1 MNIDWTEVI
10 VQIITVLFSGT
21 FLFGLYKLIKY
32 RKQNKTIKDNQAS
45 NSTTESIN
53 MQLALMKTYWTDM
66 MDMMKD
72 VKQSAKQGN
81 LNQDKIIE
89 NLELVDSR
97 LDSVEVT
104 LSNLVEWADGP
115 FNQFLADK
123 QQNTNK
129 KVKSKQKNNKI
140 QQ

>member
-1 MNIDWTEVI
+1 MTIDWTEVI
-10 VQIITVLFSGT
+10 VQIITVLFSGG

-32 RKQNKTIKDNQAS
+32 RKQNKTIKDNQAN

-66 MDMMKD
+66 MSMMED

-81 LNQDKIIE
+81 LNQNQIMSSIKMLD
-89 NLELVDSR
+89 NRMDSM
-97 LDSVEVT
+97 EVT

-123 QQNTNK
+123 QESLKESKHSEK
-129 KVKSKQKNNKI
+129 KK
-140 QQ
+140 

>member
-1 MNIDWTEVI
+1 MNIDWTTII
-10 VQIITVLFSGT
+10 VNAISILFSGT

-66 MDMMKD
+66 MGMMED

-81 LNQDKIIE
+81 INQDKIIE
-89 NLELVDSR
+89 KIELVDSR
-97 LDSVEVT
+97 LDSVELT
-104 LSNLVEWADGP
+104 LNNLVEWADGP
-115 FNQFLADK
+115 FNQFLANK
-123 QQNTNK
+123 QESLK
-129 KVKSKQKNNKI
+129 NKI
-140 QQ
+140 EPKENE

>member
-10 VQIITVLFSGT
+10 VQMVTVLFSGT

-32 RKQNKTIKDNQAS
+32 RKQNKTIKDNQA
-45 NSTTESIN
+45 NDSTTQSIN

-66 MDMMKD
+66 MSMMED

-81 LNQDKIIE
+81 LNQNEIISSIKM
-89 NLELVDSR
+89 LDTRMDSM
-97 LDSVEVT
+97 EVT

-115 FNQFLADK
+115 FNQFLANK
-123 QQNTNK
+123 QESLKEKTEFKRK
-129 KVKSKQKNNKI
+129 K
-140 QQ
+140 

>member
-1 MNIDWTEVI
+1 MNINWTEII
-10 VQIITVLFSGT
+10 VQVITVLFSGS

-66 MDMMKD
+66 MSMMED
-72 VKQSAKQGN
+72 VKQAAKQGN
-81 LNQDKIIE
+81 LNQNEIISSIKT
-89 NLELVDSR
+89 LDTRMDSM
-97 LDSVEVT
+97 EVT

-123 QQNTNK
+123 QESLKEKQHSK
-129 KVKSKQKNNKI
+129 KQK
-140 QQ
+140 

>member
-10 VQIITVLFSGT
+10 VQVITVLFSGS

-66 MDMMKD
+66 MSMMED

-81 LNQDKIIE
+81 LNQNQIMSSIKMLD
-89 NLELVDSR
+89 NRMDSM
-97 LDSVEVT
+97 EVT
-104 LSNLVEWADGP
+104 LNNLVEWADGP

-123 QQNTNK
+123 QGILKERTEYK
-129 KVKSKQKNNKI
+129 EEE
-140 QQ
+140 

>member
-1 MNIDWTEVI
+1 MTIDWTEVI
-10 VQIITVLFSGT
+10 VQIITVLFSGG

-32 RKQNKTIKDNQAS
+32 RKQNKTIKDNQAN

-66 MDMMKD
+66 MSMMED

-81 LNQDKIIE
+81 LNQNEIISSIKTLD
-89 NLELVDSR
+89 NRMDSM
-97 LDSVEVT
+97 EVT

-123 QQNTNK
+123 QENLKENK
-129 KVKSKQKNNKI
+129 YSEKKK
-140 QQ
+140 

>member
-10 VQIITVLFSGT
+10 VNGITVLFSGT

-32 RKQNKTIKDNQAS
+32 RKQNKTIKDNQA
-45 NSTTESIN
+45 NDSTTQSIN

-66 MDMMKD
+66 MSMMED

-81 LNQDKIIE
+81 LNQNEIMSSIKMLD
-89 NLELVDSR
+89 NRMDSMEL
-97 LDSVEVT
+97 T

-115 FNQFLADK
+115 FNQFLANK
-123 QQNTNK
+123 QVILK
-129 KVKSKQKNNKI
+129 KNPKNKNNNT
-140 QQ
+140 

>member
-10 VQIITVLFSGT
+10 VNGITVLFSGT

-32 RKQNKTIKDNQAS
+32 RKQNKTIKDNQA
-45 NSTTESIN
+45 NDSTTQSIN

-66 MDMMKD
+66 MSMVED

-81 LNQDKIIE
+81 LNQNEIMSSIKMLD
-89 NLELVDSR
+89 NRMDSMEL
-97 LDSVEVT
+97 T

-115 FNQFLADK
+115 FNQFLANK
-123 QQNTNK
+123 QVILK
-129 KVKSKQKNNKI
+129 KESKE
-140 QQ
+140 

>member
-1 MNIDWTEVI
+1 MNIDWTAVI
-10 VQIITVLFSGT
+10 VQIITVLFSGG

-32 RKQNKTIKDNQAS
+32 RKQNKTIKDNQAN

-66 MDMMKD
+66 MSMMED

-81 LNQDKIIE
+81 LNQNQIMSSIKMLD
-89 NLELVDSR
+89 NRMDSM
-97 LDSVEVT
+97 EVT

-123 QQNTNK
+123 QEGLKEKQHSK
-129 KVKSKQKNNKI
+129 KQK
-140 QQ
+140 

>member
-1 MNIDWTEVI
+1 MNIDWTTVI
-10 VQIITVLFSGT
+10 VTLITVLLSEGFI
-21 FLFGLYKLIKY
+21 FGLYKLIKY
-32 RKQNKTIKDNQAS
+32 RKQDTTIKDNEAS

-66 MDMMKD
+66 MSMMED

-89 NLELVDSR
+89 KIELVDTR

-104 LSNLVEWADGP
+104 LNNLVEWADGP

-123 QQNTNK
+123 QENNSK
-129 KVKSKQKNNKI
+129 KTSE
-140 QQ
+140 

>member
-1 MNIDWTEVI
+1 MTIDWTEVI
-10 VQIITVLFSGT
+10 VQIITVLFSGG

-32 RKQNKTIKDNQAS
+32 RKQNKTIKDNQAN

-66 MDMMKD
+66 MSMMED

-81 LNQDKIIE
+81 LNQNEIISSIKMLD
-89 NLELVDSR
+89 NRMDSM
-97 LDSVEVT
+97 EVT

-123 QQNTNK
+123 QESLKESKHSEK
-129 KVKSKQKNNKI
+129 KK
-140 QQ
+140 

>member
-1 MNIDWTEVI
+1 MNINWTEVI
-10 VQIITVLFSGT
+10 VQIVTVLFSGS

-66 MDMMKD
+66 MSMMED

-81 LNQDKIIE
+81 LNQNQIMSSIKMLD
-89 NLELVDSR
+89 NRMDSM
-97 LDSVEVT
+97 EVT

-123 QQNTNK
+123 QESLKEKQHSK
-129 KVKSKQKNNKI
+129 KQK
-140 QQ
+140 

>member
-1 MNIDWTEVI
+1 MTINWTE
-10 VQIITVLFSGT
+10 IIIQVLSLLFSGG

-45 NSTTESIN
+45 DSTTQSIN
-53 MQLALMKTYWTDM
+53 MQLSLMKTYWTDM
-66 MDMMKD
+66 MGMMED
-72 VKQSAKQGN
+72 VKQFAKQGN

-89 NLELVDSR
+89 KIELVDNR

-104 LSNLVEWADGP
+104 LNNLVEWADGP

-123 QQNTNK
+123 QENNSK
-129 KVKSKQKNNKI
+129 KISE
-140 QQ
+140 

>member
-10 VQIITVLFSGT
+10 VQIITVLFSGG

-32 RKQNKTIKDNQAS
+32 RKQNKTIKDNQAN

-66 MDMMKD
+66 MSMMED

-81 LNQDKIIE
+81 LNQNEIISSIKMLD
-89 NLELVDSR
+89 NRMDSM
-97 LDSVEVT
+97 EVT

-123 QQNTNK
+123 QESLKESKHSEK
-129 KVKSKQKNNKI
+129 KK
-140 QQ
+140 

>member
-1 MNIDWTEVI
+1 MNINWTEVI
-10 VQIITVLFSGT
+10 IQIATILFSGS

-66 MDMMKD
+66 MDMMED

-89 NLELVDSR
+89 KIEMVDNR

-104 LSNLVEWADGP
+104 LNNLVEWADGP

-123 QQNTNK
+123 QELKEKTEFKEQE
-129 KVKSKQKNNKI
+129 
-140 QQ
+140 

>member
-10 VQIITVLFSGT
+10 VQIITVLFSGG

-32 RKQNKTIKDNQAS
+32 RKQNKTIKDNQAN

-66 MDMMKD
+66 MSMMED
-72 VKQSAKQGN
+72 VKQAAKQGN
-81 LNQDKIIE
+81 LNQNEIISSIKTLD
-89 NLELVDSR
+89 NRMDSM
-97 LDSVEVT
+97 EIT

-123 QQNTNK
+123 QEGLRKNSIQK
-129 KVKSKQKNNKI
+129 KQK
-140 QQ
+140 

>member
-10 VQIITVLFSGT
+10 VQIITVLFSGG

-32 RKQNKTIKDNQAS
+32 RKQNKTIKDNQAN

-66 MDMMKD
+66 MSMMED

-81 LNQDKIIE
+81 LNQNEIISSIKMLD
-89 NLELVDSR
+89 NRMDSM
-97 LDSVEVT
+97 EVT

-123 QQNTNK
+123 Q
-129 KVKSKQKNNKI
+129 KV
-140 QQ
+140 

>member
-1 MNIDWTEVI
+1 MNINWTEII
-10 VQIITVLFSGT
+10 VQVITVLFSGS

-66 MDMMKD
+66 MSMMED

-81 LNQDKIIE
+81 LNQNQIMSSIKMLD
-89 NLELVDSR
+89 NRMDSM
-97 LDSVEVT
+97 EVT

-123 QQNTNK
+123 QESLKESKHSEK
-129 KVKSKQKNNKI
+129 KK
-140 QQ
+140 

>member
-1 MNIDWTEVI
+1 MTIGWTEVI
-10 VQIITVLFSGT
+10 VQIITVLFSGG

-32 RKQNKTIKDNQAS
+32 RKQNKTIKDNQAN

-66 MDMMKD
+66 MSMMED

-81 LNQDKIIE
+81 LNQNEIISSIKTLD
-89 NLELVDSR
+89 NRMDSM
-97 LDSVEVT
+97 EVT

-123 QQNTNK
+123 QENLKENK
-129 KVKSKQKNNKI
+129 YSEKKK
-140 QQ
+140 

>member
-10 VQIITVLFSGT
+10 VNGITVLFSGT

-32 RKQNKTIKDNQAS
+32 RKQNKTIKDNQA
-45 NSTTESIN
+45 NDSTTQSIN

-66 MDMMKD
+66 MDMMED

-89 NLELVDSR
+89 KIELVDTR
-97 LDSVEVT
+97 LDAVEVT
-104 LSNLVEWADGP
+104 LNNLVEWADGP
-115 FNQFLADK
+115 FNQFLANK
-123 QQNTNK
+123 QESLKEKQYSK
-129 KVKSKQKNNKI
+129 KQK
-140 QQ
+140 

>member
-10 VQIITVLFSGT
+10 IQVITVLFSGS

-66 MDMMKD
+66 MDMMED

-81 LNQDKIIE
+81 LNQNQIMSSIKMLD
-89 NLELVDSR
+89 NRMDSM
-97 LDSVEVT
+97 EVT

-123 QQNTNK
+123 QESLKEKQHSK
-129 KVKSKQKNNKI
+129 KQK
-140 QQ
+140 

>member
-10 VQIITVLFSGT
+10 VNGITVLFSGT

-32 RKQNKTIKDNQAS
+32 RKQNKTIKDNQA
-45 NSTTESIN
+45 NDSTTQSIN

-66 MDMMKD
+66 MSMVED

-81 LNQDKIIE
+81 LNQNEIMSSIKMLD
-89 NLELVDSR
+89 NRMDSMEL
-97 LDSVEVT
+97 T

-115 FNQFLADK
+115 FNQFLANK
-123 QQNTNK
+123 QVILK
-129 KVKSKQKNNKI
+129 KNPKNKNNNT
-140 QQ
+140 

>member
-1 MNIDWTEVI
+1 MSIDWTTVI
-10 VQIITVLFSGT
+10 VTLITVLFSEG
-21 FLFGLYKLIKY
+21 FIFGLYKLIKY
-32 RKQNKTIKDNQAS
+32 RKQDTTIKDNEAS

-66 MDMMKD
+66 MGMMED

-89 NLELVDSR
+89 KIELVDTR

-104 LSNLVEWADGP
+104 LNNLVEWADGP
-115 FNQFLADK
+115 FNQFLANK
-123 QQNTNK
+123 QESLK
-129 KVKSKQKNNKI
+129 NKI
-140 QQ
+140 EHKENE

>member
-10 VQIITVLFSGT
+10 VQIVTVLFSGT

-66 MDMMKD
+66 MSMMED

-81 LNQDKIIE
+81 LNQNQIMSSIKILD
-89 NLELVDSR
+89 NRMDSM
-97 LDSVEVT
+97 EVT

-123 QQNTNK
+123 QESLKEKQHSK
-129 KVKSKQKNNKI
+129 KQK
-140 QQ
+140 